1 MNGVEI
7 RLLKCNIEE
16 EEWRQASKPS
26 TRVSRLPST
35 KRIACGLKIIQARE
49 PVGPGPEDK
58 KSLMHPDWLVID
70 DTKARSNACL
80 SSGDHV
86 ARLTPPLCKQS
97 VTYAQ
102 KKCRQKTQ
110 KTHQKS
116 VDAAAMC

>member
-1 MNGVEI
+1 METSQ
-7 RLLKCNIEE
+7 
-16 EEWRQASKPS
+16 QAQHS
-26 TRVSRLPST
+26 RVSSAQHEAHRLW
-35 KRIACGLKIIQARE
+35 LKIIQARE

-110 KTHQKS
+110 KTHQ
-116 VDAAAMC
+116 